1 MIVKGKFSG
10 FVVALRRTLKARF
23 DRFGCMMPRLYRH
36 ILTVLLSL
44 ALLAGLLPAG
54 PAAAQTA
61 VEVIPLRYRQ
71 ADQVIPVLQPLLG
84 REASISSFQNQLVI
98 RATPAELAQVKSVLA
113 SIDTPPRRLLITVRQ
128 DADVS
133 RDRRE
138 AELSGSIG
146 NDNARVTVPG
156 SGSRE
161 GGNVV
166 LRDGD
171 DRLRAR
177 VLDSRQTGGER
188 SAQTIQVLEGYSALI
203 RVGESRPVRNRQVVR
218 TMVNGQWV
226 DRVVESTDYRDATTG
241 FNVRPRLQGDR
252 VTLDIDPQRET
263 FDEQRRGAVNVQRV
277 VTTVSGRLGEWID
290 LGGLSEERSDDRSG
304 ILSTRSVRSGDQR
317 SVQVKVEL
325 LP

>member
-1 MIVKGKFSG
+1 MDIHSLSF
-10 FVVALRRTLKARF
+10 
-23 DRFGCMMPRLYRH
+23 RLTR
-36 ILTVLLSL
+36 L
-44 ALLAGLLPAG
+44 ALLLMVLLAG
-54 PAAAQTA
+54 PALAQTT
-61 VEVIPLRYRQ
+61 VEVILLKYRQ

-84 REASISSFQNQLVI
+84 REASISNFQNQLVI
-98 RATPAELAQVKSVLA
+98 RATPSELAQVKRVLA
-113 SIDTPPRRLLITVRQ
+113 GIDTPPRRLLITVRQ

-133 RDRRE
+133 GSRRE
-138 AELSGSIG
+138 AEVSGSIG
-146 NDNARVTVPG
+146 NNNARVTVPG

-177 VLDSRQTGGER
+177 VVDSSQAGGER
-188 SAQTIQVLEGYSALI
+188 TAQTVQVLEGYSAFI
-203 RVGESRPVRNRQVVR
+203 RAGESQPVRNRQVVR

-226 DRVVESTDYRDATTG
+226 DRVVETTDYREATTG
-241 FNVRPRLQGDR
+241 FNVRPRLQGEM

-277 VTTVSGRLGEWID
+277 STTVSGRLGEWMD
-290 LGGLSEERSDDRSG
+290 LGGISEERSNDSSG
-304 ILSTRSVRSGDQR
+304 ILSTRSVRSSDRRG
-317 SVQVKVEL
+317 VQVKVEL

>member
-1 MIVKGKFSG
+1 MAIHYRSFLP
-10 FVVALRRTLKARF
+10 ALAAA
-23 DRFGCMMPRLYRH
+23 
-36 ILTVLLSL
+36 LLSIV
-44 ALLAGLLPAG
+44 LAG
-54 PAAAQTA
+54 AALAQTT
-61 VEVIPLRYRQ
+61 VEVIPLKYRQ

-84 REASISSFQNQLVI
+84 RDGSISNFQNQLVI

-113 SIDTPPRRLLITVRQ
+113 SLDTPPRRLLITVRQ
-128 DADVS
+128 DADVTGN
-133 RDRRE
+133 RRE
-138 AELSGSIG
+138 AEVSGSVG

-156 SGSRE
+156 SSSRE

-177 VLDSRQTGGER
+177 VVDSSQSGSER
-188 SAQTIQVLEGYSALI
+188 TAQTVQVLEGYSAFI
-203 RVGESRPVRNRQVVR
+203 RAGESRPVRNRQVLR

-226 DRVVESTDYRDATTG
+226 DRVVETTDYRDATTG

-277 VTTVSGRLGEWID
+277 VTTVSGRLGEWMD
-290 LGGLSEERSDDRSG
+290 LGGISEQRSDDRSG
-304 ILSTRSVRSGDQR
+304 ILSSRSTRSSDQR
-317 SVQVKVEL
+317 GVQVKVEV

>member
-1 MIVKGKFSG
+1 M
-10 FVVALRRTLKARF
+10 TLVSHRF
-23 DRFGCMMPRLYRH
+23 LFFAAAMLLGAA
-36 ILTVLLSL
+36 LSL
-44 ALLAGLLPAG
+44 A
-54 PAAAQTA
+54 AQAQST
-61 VEVIPLRYRQ
+61 VEVIPLKYRNAEQ
-71 ADQVIPVLQPLLG
+71 IMPVIQPLLG
-84 REASISSFQNQLVI
+84 RESSLSSFQNQLVI

-128 DADVS
+128 DSDAA
-133 RDRRE
+133 RERRE
-138 AELSGSIG
+138 AEVSGSVG
-146 NDNARVTVPG
+146 SDNARVTVPG

-177 VLDSRQTGGER
+177 VVDTRQTGSER
-188 SAQTIQVLEGYSALI
+188 TAQTVQVLEGYSAFI
-203 RVGESRPVRNRQVVR
+203 RVGESRPVPNRQVVR

-226 DRVVESTDYRDATTG
+226 DRVVESTEYRDAVTG

-252 VTLDIDPQRET
+252 VTLDIDPQRDS

-277 VTTVSGRLGEWID
+277 VTTVSGRLGEWMD
-290 LGGLSEERSDDRSG
+290 LGGVGETRSDDRSG
-304 ILSTRSVRSGDQR
+304 IYSTRGMRSNDQR
-317 SVQVKVEL
+317 SVQVKVEM